1 MKRKLKILYVAA
13 EIAPY
18 ANAGGLGEVAR
29 SFPGALVETGDFEV
43 IRVMPLYKKVK
54 CNLEYVTDFSV
65 PMGQGYETC
74 VVKRDREEKAI
85 PTYFIACDRYYYRE
99 QIYAYE
105 DDGLRFFFFC
115 RAILQMLKTISFQPD
130 IVHTNDWH
138 TGFLPLLLK
147 KELPQIKTVYTIHN
161 IAYQGFIAADYLKD
175 YLSEEEK
182 IELGYPQWLNFMK
195 AGILYSDLV
204 TTVSPGYAQ
213 EILLEDKGH
222 GMAELL
228 EKRGDSF
235 VGILNGI
242 DMKHYSPADDPLLAY
257 SYDLEH
263 LERKKKNRTW
273 IRNRYGLPD
282 TDIPLIAMIT
292 RLDYSKG
299 IDIVL
304 KAISYSRLSTYQLI
318 ILGSGQP
325 YYHGMLSNISATY
338 GENIVVD
345 FQYNEALA
353 KQIYAAADIYLM
365 PSLFEPCGLGQMYAM
380 RYGAVPLVNPVGG
393 LKDTVISDQQNK
405 DLATGFHM
413 EQWSGEALAR
423 ELEKVIKAYHS
434 KGWEQYIKNGM
445 KTDSSWNQRVI
456 EYTKCYEQI
465 IRSR

>member
-65 PMGQGYETC
+65 PMDQGYETC

-228 EKRGDSF
+228 ERRGDSF

-345 FQYNEALA
+345 FQYSEALA

-393 LKDTVISDQQNK
+393 LKDTVISDLQDNI
-405 DLATGFHM
+405 LATGFHM
-413 EQWSGEALAR
+413 KQWSGEALAK
-423 ELEKVIKAYHS
+423 ELERMITAYHS
-434 KGWEQYIKNGM
+434 KEWKKYVENGM
-445 KTDSSWNQRVI
+445 KQDHSWNRSVA
-456 EYTKCYEQI
+456 EYEKHYWSL
-465 IRSR
+465 SRL